1 MSSFEYVMVLVSIV
15 VALAIAH
22 LLTAL
27 GECVRRFRG
36 KGEPIKLDAVFLLW
50 VGYVLIWLISFWW
63 WEFEFQ
69 EVVTEWSFGLYLFV
83 IGYAI
88 SLFIL
93 AEILAPNRMQ
103 GVTDTYADF
112 RDGRKWF
119 FGTLLFVQAID
130 IFDSFLKSYE
140 WGIRPASLSIIAVTA
155 ALAITGFISE
165 RRSVQLGVA
174 IIAFASQLFYVF
186 GELDVLGSW

>member
-15 VALAIAH
+15 IALAIAH

-27 GECVRRFRG
+27 GECVRRIRG
-36 KGEPIKLDAVFLLW
+36 LGEPIKLDAVFLLW
-50 VGYVLIWLISFWW
+50 VGDVLIWLISFWW
-63 WEFEFQ
+63 WEFKFQ

-88 SLFIL
+88 GLFML
-93 AEILAPNRMQ
+93 AEILVPHRMY

-119 FGTLLFVQAID
+119 FGALLLVQAID
-130 IFDSFLKSYE
+130 LIDTFLKGTE
-140 WGIRPASLSIIAVTA
+140 WGMRPASVGIVAVTVVM
-155 ALAITGFISE
+155 AITGFVSE

-174 IIAFASQLFYVF
+174 IIAFTSQLLYIF
-186 GELDVLGSW
+186 GELGVLGSW